1 MSSGTASPT
10 PTHILFYSYI
20 YLLSFKTKNGHR
32 NNPRSRIE
40 SYEELWM
47 TNGKCHAS
55 EVRVK
60 SGNKVSHLSFGQSSK
75 LFLTG
80 PLTQGG
86 RYAKRHVGNVASS
99 VKKLPTQSTVK
110 LFIHYVDYIL
120 TMQ

>member
-10 PTHILFYSYI
+10 PTHILFYSYF

-80 PLTQGG
+80 PLPLDY
-86 RYAKRHVGNVASS
+86 RYAKRPRG
-99 VKKLPTQSTVK
+99 K
-110 LFIHYVDYIL
+110 
-120 TMQ
+120 

>member
-1 MSSGTASPT
+1 
-10 PTHILFYSYI
+10 
-20 YLLSFKTKNGHR
+20 
-32 NNPRSRIE
+32 
-40 SYEELWM
+40 M

-110 LFIHYVDYIL
+110 LLACCTQLIVLGLGGIYFLHKYE
-120 TMQ
+120 

>member
-10 PTHILFYSYI
+10 PNSSLVLQLFYRYC
-20 YLLSFKTKNGHR
+20 
-32 NNPRSRIE
+32 NNARSRIE

-99 VKKLPTQSTVK
+99 VKKSYQLN
-110 LFIHYVDYIL
+110 LL
-120 TMQ
+120 

>member
-10 PTHILFYSYI
+10 PNSYLVLQLFYRYC
-20 YLLSFKTKNGHR
+20 